1 MLKKILVIIS
11 SYLSRKCT
19 AAIGCRVM
27 SLPLNPRNYCPPSAR
42 LCLFSGLP
50 GRVAWCPL
58 LAHIQMLSST
68 ILDAALVRNLE
79 FCARNRFV
87 TVTSAVPPAF
97 FLSLCLAVSL
107 LGNGVKP
114 DSSPVCSV
122 AYIPDIPCRLDAV
135 LTLHGKKLDLEKEG
149 LDQGHMD
156 AALEARLRSRCL
168 EFQV

>member
-1 MLKKILVIIS
+1 MS
-11 SYLSRKCT
+11 S
-19 AAIGCRVM
+19 
-27 SLPLNPRNYCPPSAR
+27 PCPHS
-42 LCLFSGLP
+42 
-50 GRVAWCPL
+50 
-58 LAHIQMLSST
+58 
-68 ILDAALVRNLE
+68 DATFYHPIDTALVRNLE

-87 TVTSAVPPAF
+87 TVNFCSASF

-135 LTLHGKKLDLEKEG
+135 LTLHGKKLDLEEEG
-149 LDQGHMD
+149 LDQGHKD